1 MEDRGP
7 CRAAEP
13 VSRVWPGEGELC
25 RLGPREDE
33 VSFRVY
39 ADGHR
44 TALRLGE

>member
-13 VSRVWPGEGELC
+13 VSRVWP
-25 RLGPREDE
+25 REDE
-33 VSFRVY
+33 VSFRVF